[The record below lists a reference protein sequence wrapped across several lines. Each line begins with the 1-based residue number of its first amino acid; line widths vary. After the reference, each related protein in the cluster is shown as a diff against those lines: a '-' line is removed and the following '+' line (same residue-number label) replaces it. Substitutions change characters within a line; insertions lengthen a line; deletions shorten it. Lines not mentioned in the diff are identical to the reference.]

1 MHSIKTAVVV
11 SILLVVGYA
20 VYTSLN
26 NERSASIP
34 SAGGDDWPAAA
45 KVDAPNATMPPGGN
59 PFRQGERP
67 FPSNGGSAAR
77 SPWRD
82 TAGAASASAALTA
95 GPNRTA
101 PPAAAKS
108 DGPTTQHSSPE
119 GPATTRQAT
128 QAVRPGFL
136 EMMEAAGQKIEK
148 GGLVEVLRKLTTLYG
163 RPDLSAEESRQL
175 TELLGQLAGE
185 VIYSRKHHLEKPY
198 VVQPGESLQQIAEQY
213 RVPWQ
218 LLAKI
223 NGVQDPERLTPG
235 SNLKVIRGPFDAIVF
250 LDRFELV
257 LQVNGLY
264 AGRFPIGIGR
274 DPPRLEGTY
283 LVKEKATRPT
293 YYGPNGIINPGQPEN
308 PLGKYWIGL
317 DERLG
322 IHGTNDMR
330 NLRRGDGRGA
340 ICLGDRD
347 IEDVYDILSAGTQSW
362 PGSQVAIC
370 RSTEPAEAVAER
382 GSGAPDRR

>member
-45 KVDAPNATMPPGGN
+45 KVDAPNAASRQDGN

-67 FPSNGGSAAR
+67 FPSNGGSAAP
-77 SPWRD
+77 SSWRD
-82 TAGAASASAALTA
+82 TADAAGKSSALVS
-95 GPNRTA
+95 GPNRIA

-108 DGPTTQHSSPE
+108 DRPAIQRSSPD
-119 GPATTRQAT
+119 GPAPTRQAA
-128 QAVRPGFL
+128 QALRPEFL
-136 EMMEAAGQKIEK
+136 DMMEAAGREIEK
-148 GGLVEVLRKLTTLYG
+148 GGLVEVLRKLSSLYG

-175 TELLGQLAGE
+175 AELLGQLAGE

-198 VVQPGESLQQIAEQY
+198 LVQPGESLQQIAEQY

-223 NGVQDPERLTPG
+223 NGVQDPGRLTPG
-235 SNLKVIRGPFDAIVF
+235 SKLKVLRGPFDAVVF

-264 AGRFPIGIGR
+264 AGRFPVGIGR
-274 DPPRLEGTY
+274 DPPRLDGTY

-293 YYGPNGIINPGQPEN
+293 YYGPNGIINPGEPDN

-330 NLRRGDGRGA
+330 NLRRGDGQGA

-347 IEDVYDILSAGTQSW
+347 IEDVYDILSAGTPSW
-362 PGSQVAIC
+362 PGSQVAIR
-370 RSTEPAEAVAER
+370 RSTEPTETLAER
-382 GSGAPDRR
+382 ASGVPDRR